1 MFSDAFSRDHQL
13 IQADPKHSL
22 YLACALLVRG
32 NVQVSD
38 LRRNIERFVMPQ
50 KVVMEFGFEAVVSCP
65 EHSQF
70 SFEEFQY
77 QISLLRNSFVIFRR
91 EENVINLHNELE

>member
-13 IQADPKHSL
+13 IRADPKHSL

-38 LRRNIERFVMPQ
+38 LRRNIERFVVPH
-50 KVVMEFGFEAVVSCP
+50 KLVTEFVIEAVVSCP
-65 EHSQF
+65 EHSLF
-70 SFEEFQY
+70 SFEEFRY
-77 QISLLRNSFVIFRR
+77 QISLVKNIFLNFRR
-91 EENVINLHNELE
+91 EENVIYIMN